1 MNQTHLGDA
10 LDHWK
15 GSLFEFLERETL
27 LCDFAVDSMTSDGQP
42 WPEDDLALYARLLRI
57 QRRQILHHRCS
68 LNARRT
74 DYFAEISHAGDLFLD
89 PDTGIKTSGC
99 RQPDDQYVKPMEIAA
114 LLERAARG
122 VRAAPRVVVVYQH
135 VSRRTPDARLCACIR
150 ALADEVEGAAWCAY
164 KSSTVVML
172 FLSREPSRIEAIAE
186 ALRRFLGRQ
195 AERRIGSG
203 TITADP

>member
-1 MNQTHLGDA
+1 MNLTHLGDA

-15 GSLFEFLERETL
+15 GSIFEFLLGKKL
-27 LCDFAVDSMTSDGQP
+27 LRNFAVDPMISDEHNDEHDWG
-42 WPEDDLALYARLLRI
+42 PEDLALYARLLRI
-57 QRRQILHHRCS
+57 RRRQILHHRCS

-89 PDTGIKTSGC
+89 PDTGIRTRGC
-99 RQPDDQYVKPMEIAA
+99 RQPDDKYVKPREIAA
-114 LLERAARG
+114 LLEPAAR
-122 VRAAPRVVVVYQH
+122 RVVVVYQH

-150 ALADEVEGAAWCAY
+150 ALAAEVEGAAWCAY

-172 FLSREPSRIEAIAE
+172 FLSWEALRIEAIAE
-186 ALRRFLGRQ
+186 ALRRFLGRH

-203 TITADP
+203 TVTADP